1 MDRLQRSHLLGLAIL
16 AVALVFLLSVP
27 LWGSSFLKRSII
39 EFLYLLALA
48 QVWNFMAGYA
58 GLVSIGQQGWVG
70 VGAYALVVLA
80 DDLGIDPFVSVS
92 LVGLIVALM
101 AWPTTWLLFRLR
113 GAYFAVG
120 TWVLAET
127 IRLAVTADIG
137 WLGGGRGRTLRAVT
151 SYDRFT
157 RENLSYLL
165 ALAIAVG
172 CVALIYGL
180 LRSRTGLALTAMRD
194 SETGAADI
202 GVGIA
207 RTKRLVYVLAAGI
220 AGAIG
225 ALIYLNLLNVRPDA
239 AFSINWAAYVIFIV
253 IIGGIGT
260 LEGPIIGTLVFFFLR
275 KFLFDFEEWS
285 LIIFGG
291 IAIAV
296 MLVAPRGLW
305 GLVAKRFDIELFPVR
320 HRMPARLATGVQ
332 QAATQGASS

>member
-1 MDRLQRSHLLGLAIL
+1 MGDSAPSRTLVGRTASQRDGTTIDDGTIIAGDCIAAMQRLPEES
-16 AVALVFLLSVP
+16 VDLVFADPPYNLQ
-27 LWGSSFLKRSII
+27 
-39 EFLYLLALA
+39 LAGELHRPDNSR
-48 QVWNFMAGYA
+48 VD
-58 GLVSIGQQGWVG
+58 G
-70 VGAYALVVLA
+70 VEEDWDKFA
-80 DDLGIDPFVSVS
+80 D
-92 LVGLIVALM
+92 
-101 AWPTTWLLFRLR
+101 
-113 GAYFAVG
+113 FA
-120 TWVLAET
+120 T
-127 IRLAVTADIG
+127 
-137 WLGGGRGRTLRAVT
+137 
-151 SYDRFT
+151 YDRFT

-194 SETGAADI
+194 SETGAAGI

-320 HRMPARLATGVQ
+320 HRMPARLAAGGQ
-332 QAATQGASS
+332 QEAPQGASS